1 MPNPS
6 TSIISNEAEG
16 RYFRLFHEELAFDLC
31 GNFETPFWSRLVPQ
45 ECHHEPAIKHAI
57 FALSALYKSAISS
70 KIPTANTDNHH
81 LNFAMVQQ
89 SKAIKLLRE
98 ALSDGRPQMRLALVA
113 SLLFGCFESF
123 HGSWETATQQIYSGI
138 NILKSLQEDERERA
152 TAGLPTIDLELGLTL
167 GRLKMQIISF
177 LAMSPRCA
185 HPSNDSE
192 DEEIKGGMDIPD
204 RFSTLNEAFVSATSL
219 ATSILR
225 HSRTS
230 ARFRDVAGHWDSI
243 ARQQQCLDGLL
254 DRWNE
259 AYEPFF
265 LSASE
270 NTASREYLGALQL
283 RICIW
288 KCEIMIATSMFDEE
302 AVFDNFTVQFQRIT
316 YYARHLLKRDNE
328 IRESD
333 GPRVQY
339 GIALIMSLFY
349 TATRCRDFFVRREAI
364 AILREWPC
372 TNGVCH
378 SLQAAKVAEWIVG
391 IEESS
396 CGGNGFIREECRVRM
411 KSLKVD
417 LQKDL
422 IIVECMQPSVDG
434 SLELRQVNLPWP

>member
-1 MPNPS
+1 MPDPS
-6 TSIISNEAEG
+6 TSIVSNEAEG
-16 RYFRLFHEELAFDLC
+16 RYFRLFQEELAFDMC
-31 GNFETPFWSRLVPQ
+31 GNFETPFWRRLVPQ
-45 ECHHEPAIKHAI
+45 ECHREPAIQHAV
-57 FALSALYKSAISS
+57 FALSALYKSAMSS
-70 KIPTANTDNHH
+70 RIPTANTDNHH

-123 HGSWETATQQIYSGI
+123 YGNWKTATQQIYSGI
-138 NILKSLQEDERERA
+138 NILKSLQKDKRERA
-152 TAGLPTIDLELGLTL
+152 IDLELGLTL

-185 HPSNDSE
+185 HPSNYSE
-192 DEEIKGGMDIPD
+192 DEESMGDMDIPD
-204 RFSTLNEAFVSATSL
+204 RFSTINEAFVSATSL
-219 ATSILR
+219 ATFILL
-225 HSRTS
+225 HSRMS

-243 ARQQQCLDGLL
+243 VRQQQCLDRLL

-265 LSASE
+265 LNASE

-288 KCEIMIATSMFDEE
+288 KSEIMIATSIFDEE
-302 AVFDNFTVQFQRIT
+302 AVFDNFTVQFQQIT
-316 YYARHLLKRDNE
+316 SNARYLLERDKE
-328 IRESD
+328 IRKSD

-339 GIALIMSLFY
+339 GITLIMSLFY

-372 TNGVCH
+372 MNGVWH
-378 SLQAAKVAEWIVG
+378 GLQAAKVAEWIVG
-391 IEESS
+391 IEESN
-396 CGGNGFIREECRVRM
+396 CGGNGFIREECRLRM

-417 LQKDL
+417 LQKDF

-434 SLELRQVNLPWP
+434 RLKLRQVNIPWP